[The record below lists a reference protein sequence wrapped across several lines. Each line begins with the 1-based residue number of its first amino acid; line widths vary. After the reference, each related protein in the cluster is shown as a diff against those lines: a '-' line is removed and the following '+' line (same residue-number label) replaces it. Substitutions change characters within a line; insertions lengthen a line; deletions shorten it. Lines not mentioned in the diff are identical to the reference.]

1 MNEVDRRRLLFH
13 KGVVVP
19 ISFNGLKLKAKL
31 PLALIPGVLLT
42 QAAHSQVTNKV
53 QMTDAAI
60 HSSVTAPGI
69 NLGTINY
76 YNDGQ
81 ILKNMAGYINPGF
94 EPALTQQIMVVA
106 KNGSTNSWTDPNSW
120 NSPSKDEWA
129 GAAFTVTHSQSGANT
144 GCTGKIAANTGPN
157 AAYASAFS
165 ISNNVVTITAPNDF
179 VAGETVYVYGSFK
192 AGSYLNYK
200 VLTVLPTGLSGT
212 QFEAVFAHAN
222 VGKTTDFNRIQAESG
237 TRAPVY
243 TTENSC
249 PAAFSAGDTIVLK
262 LAETSTPE
270 SMLENSFG
278 GFWPQLSGAA
288 TIKPDTTDLCSTCGK
303 QALDLNGTSGSATV
317 VEFWD
322 TSPAVN
328 LFRLLNGSYTI
339 SYWAKV
345 KSGSASSLKV
355 QAFRSGTHTFNSGV
369 FTPKL
374 TSTWTEYKHTFTAA
388 ELGIGS
394 GNSECSASG
403 SKTGCTVQTPG
414 SSASLSFKVAG
425 GEVYLD
431 NVSIAPTT
439 SSNPT
444 IFTDNFVETLTKL
457 HPGFLRYWLGQNAET
472 AENWLAPDTERSPTG
487 PGFHIGPSGG
497 TQFYPS
503 LDDFLVLAK
512 TVGTTPYVEIPV
524 TISDAD
530 AACIVQFLADAS
542 GGCADKRIALKQTTP
557 WVGASGSPFSK
568 VYLSFCNE
576 CWNGSFAEQNLPYRA
591 GSPNDSK
598 GHAQYYY
605 DYQNRAA
612 QVISAMRADP
622 SYSPLI
628 RLGVGAQTAVSYTG
642 DDLLATAHPDYIEL
656 EGYWYNYVSA
666 YATDAQLWT
675 PAWVDAYT
683 HQLPGDAAN
692 FHGSIA
698 DYQAQ
703 KVCGPKH
710 NAACEVT
717 LYEWAQSVYGG
728 TISQAAQN
736 VADAGAGTAVST
748 ALEALLNMRTYGLTA
763 QNYFAINEFSNGGLN
778 KNTAKLWGMAIDFDG
793 ATHNMRP
800 QYYALQMVNEAAKGS
815 MYTCSVSGTGST
827 TNFAGTVANATT
839 LTSAGVALTPAV
851 ASVPLVYSFCFGSST
866 QRTVVLIN
874 TDLAAHNVTVGGA
887 HAPTGAVT
895 ITTLGGS
902 PDLMNETS
910 NGTSTQSTGAKVLPV
925 TKTVTNPGTLTLP
938 KASVTTLSYAVK

>member
-1 MNEVDRRRLLFH
+1 VYTRFKSLRPNAMMWMV
-13 KGVVVP
+13 
-19 ISFNGLKLKAKL
+19 
-31 PLALIPGVLLT
+31 LIPGVAAMP
-42 QAAHSQVTNKV
+42 AAHGQATNQV
-53 QMTDAAI
+53 QMTDTVVHA
-60 HSSVTAPGI
+60 SVTAPGI

-94 EPALTQQIMVVA
+94 EPALTQQVQVVT
-106 KNGSTNSWTDPNSW
+106 KSGSTTSWTDPSSW
-120 NSPSKDEWA
+120 NGPAKDEWA
-129 GAAFTVTHSQSGANT
+129 GATFSVVHSQSGANT
-144 GCTGKIAANTGPN
+144 GCTGTIASNTGPN

-165 ISNNVVTITAPNDF
+165 ISNDVVTVTAPNDF
-179 VAGETVYVYGSFK
+179 VAGETVYLYQNFK
-192 AGSYLNYK
+192 AGSYLNNH
-200 VLTVLPTGLSGT
+200 VLTVLPTGLSGS
-212 QFEAVFAHAN
+212 QFEAVFVHAN
-222 VGKTTDFNRIQAESG
+222 VGKTTDFNRIQAEAG
-237 TRAPVY
+237 NRAPVY

-249 PAAFSAGDTIVLK
+249 PAAFSAGDTIVMK
-262 LAETSTPE
+262 LSETSTAE
-270 SMLENSFG
+270 ALLENSFG

-303 QALDLNGTSGSATV
+303 QALDVNATSGSASV

-322 TSPAVN
+322 SSPGIN

-345 KSGSASSLKV
+345 KSGSSTALKV

-369 FTPKL
+369 FTPQL

-403 SKTGCTVQTPG
+403 SKTGCTVATAG

-431 NVSIAPTT
+431 NVSIEPTT

-444 IFTDNFVETLTKL
+444 IFTDRFVETLSNL

-472 AENWLAPDTERSPTG
+472 AANWLAPDTERSPTG
-487 PGFHIGPSGG
+487 PGFHIAPSGG

-512 TVGTTPYVEIPV
+512 TVGATPYVEIPV

-530 AACIVQFLADAS
+530 AACVVQFLSDTS
-542 GGCADKRIALKQTTP
+542 GGCADKRIALKQATP
-557 WVGASGSPFSK
+557 WVGATGSPFSK
-568 VYLSFCNE
+568 IYLSFCNE

-591 GSPNDSK
+591 ASPKDAK
-598 GHAQYYY
+598 GNPQYYY
-605 DYQNRAA
+605 DYQMRAA

-628 RLGVGAQTAVSYTG
+628 RLGVGAQTAISYTG
-642 DDLLATAHPDYIEL
+642 DDLLAAAHPDYIEL
-656 EGYWYNYVSA
+656 EGYWYNYVSS
-666 YATDAQLWT
+666 YATDSQLWT
-675 PAWVDAYT
+675 PAWVDAYE

-692 FHGSIA
+692 FHGSIT

-717 LYEWAQSVYGG
+717 LYEWAPSTYGG

-736 VADAGAGTAVST
+736 VADAGGGTAVST
-748 ALEALLNMRTYGLTA
+748 ALEALLNMRTYGLAA

-778 KNTAKLWGMAIDFDG
+778 HNTAKLWGTAVDFDG

-800 QYYALQMVNEAAKGS
+800 QYYALQMVNEAANGT
-815 MYTCSVSGTGST
+815 MYSCSVSGAGST
-827 TNFAGTVANATT
+827 MNFLGSKANATT
-839 LTSAGVALTPAV
+839 LNGSGLAVTPAV

-866 QRTVVLIN
+866 ERTVVLIN
-874 TDLAAHNVTVGGA
+874 SDLAAHNITFSGTGT
-887 HAPTGAVT
+887 PTGTVKV
-895 ITTLGGS
+895 TTLGGS

-910 NGTSTQSTGAKVLPV
+910 NGTSTQSFAANVLPT
-925 TKTVTNPGTLTLP
+925 TKTVTNPGTLSLP
-938 KASVTTLSYAVK
+938 KASITTLSYAVK